1 MNVFEKICLLMV
13 DNGFSFRPNRL
24 LEEQFNL
31 ASEIKKTKDKTTI
44 AEQHGLANKIF
55 IIISGQATFIKKHEE
70 TNHQLAKLS
79 KPGTPLGVSGLHP
92 PGRYM
97 ADIILSPQAE
107 YISIDTEILKNIE
120 IKDPENISIFYSYLL
135 LHSVDLVW
143 SSRNLDQAYVDKDIN
158 VNQGTK
164 SGEDTVNFKRL
175 RDAAF
180 LAFLDDKDLEKL
192 LHYGSIKLF
201 SANEFIASEGAISD
215 GINILISGKI
225 DATFTSKKDDLITKN
240 VRTIARAGVALSLSA
255 GLFKIQ
261 SPYSLKATRDTKI
274 LKFSNEFIDNLIK
287 TDAHLALKFLKRQ
300 LWQIGRYIQ
309 SSSGL
314 TTYPAKNES
323 EFCDFLLMDNS
334 SRIPVDS
341 KLFNLPHLLKNHLTH
356 SLAFDIVYEK
366 LVTGDDNEKAI
377 ASLMID
383 AMTGLERKYRFFI
396 QLNKIYERVASS
408 NNQID
413 KKILQKLTNADFV
426 KAFDQVPYVIKGME
440 NLPEEPTNIFFY
452 NHIAKNDENTLA
464 NGHSFSIDSHFISAK
479 ILFPKYGDGG
489 QRIARQS
496 RNTEFMRYNYYENL
510 DYIFVHTPESDF
522 LKETSKEKKKR
533 KEKLFVETQ
542 DIFNQNRPLVIAPEG
557 TNETEDNKTPNSP
570 GEFKPGAFLL
580 ANKLD
585 PEPLLVPIALA
596 NFDYSISK
604 TTYAAVIKEPI
615 RIKDHIKDFDD
626 EKEVNKFLADYRKK
640 FKTYVEEAI
649 DLAKQIENDNQ
660 VLDELDT
667 NINLVSPVEEQFEAD
682 VRELEINIHN
692 NLISNKKILLY
703 GSSTFKFWE
712 KANQDLSINN
722 LLNLGFGGS
731 TLVAC
736 RTYFHRVVV
745 PHYPDTMFFYG
756 GDNDIGGDMSAEELY
771 NEFLLFSSEI
781 AEKLPQTRCYFI
793 SIKPSVFRESYMD
806 IILDANAK
814 IKKATQHLSQWKYID
829 LCTPM
834 LETGFEKF
842 YDDDPLH
849 MNVLGYS
856 LLSKLMRDEL
866 SLIDQ
871 FN

>member
-1 MNVFEKICLLMV
+1 
-13 DNGFSFRPNRL
+13 
-24 LEEQFNL
+24 
-31 ASEIKKTKDKTTI
+31 
-44 AEQHGLANKIF
+44 
-55 IIISGQATFIKKHEE
+55 
-70 TNHQLAKLS
+70 
-79 KPGTPLGVSGLHP
+79 
-92 PGRYM
+92 M

-120 IKDPENISIFYSYLL
+120 IKDPENISIFYSYLI

-143 SSRNLDQAYVDKDIN
+143 SSRNLDQAHIDKDIN
-158 VNQGTK
+158 VNAGIK

-440 NLPEEPTNIFFY
+440 NLPDEPTNIFFY

-510 DYIFVHTPESDF
+510 DYIFVHTPES
-522 LKETSKEKKKR
+522 R
-533 KEKLFVETQ
+533 
-542 DIFNQNRPLVIAPEG
+542 
-557 TNETEDNKTPNSP
+557 
-570 GEFKPGAFLL
+570 
-580 ANKLD
+580 
-585 PEPLLVPIALA
+585 
-596 NFDYSISK
+596 
-604 TTYAAVIKEPI
+604 
-615 RIKDHIKDFDD
+615 
-626 EKEVNKFLADYRKK
+626 
-640 FKTYVEEAI
+640 
-649 DLAKQIENDNQ
+649 
-660 VLDELDT
+660 
-667 NINLVSPVEEQFEAD
+667 
-682 VRELEINIHN
+682 
-692 NLISNKKILLY
+692 
-703 GSSTFKFWE
+703 
-712 KANQDLSINN
+712 
-722 LLNLGFGGS
+722 
-731 TLVAC
+731 
-736 RTYFHRVVV
+736 
-745 PHYPDTMFFYG
+745 
-756 GDNDIGGDMSAEELY
+756 
-771 NEFLLFSSEI
+771 
-781 AEKLPQTRCYFI
+781 
-793 SIKPSVFRESYMD
+793 
-806 IILDANAK
+806 
-814 IKKATQHLSQWKYID
+814 YI
-829 LCTPM
+829 
-834 LETGFEKF
+834 
-842 YDDDPLH
+842 
-849 MNVLGYS
+849 
-856 LLSKLMRDEL
+856 
-866 SLIDQ
+866 
-871 FN
+871 

>member
-13 DNGFSFRPNRL
+13 DNGFSFRSNRL
-24 LEEQFNL
+24 LEDQLNL
-31 ASEIKKTKDKTTI
+31 ASEIKTAKEKTII
-44 AEQHGLANKIF
+44 AEQHGKADKIF
-55 IIISGQATFIKKHEE
+55 ILVSGQATFIKKHEDK
-70 TNHQLAKLS
+70 NHQLAKLT
-79 KPGTPLGVSGLHP
+79 KTGTPLGVSGLHP

-107 YISIDTEILKNIE
+107 YVAIDTNILRDIE
-120 IKDPENISIFYSYLL
+120 RNDPENISLFYSYLL

-143 SSRNLDQAYVDKDIN
+143 SSRNLEKAHVEKEISISEG
-158 VNQGTK
+158 VKT
-164 SGEDTVNFKRL
+164 GEDNVNFKRL

-180 LAFLDDKDLEKL
+180 LAFLDENDLEKL
-192 LHYGSIKLF
+192 IYYGSIKLF
-201 SANEFIASEGAISD
+201 SANEYITTEGSISD

-225 DATFTSKKDDLITKN
+225 DATFTNKKNNIIKINT
-240 VRTIARAGVALSLSA
+240 RTIARAGVALSLSA
-255 GLFKIQ
+255 GLYKIQ

-274 LKFSNEFIDNLIK
+274 LKFTNEFIDNLIK
-287 TDAHLALKFLKRQ
+287 TEPILALKFLKRQ

-314 TTYPAKNES
+314 TTYPAKNET
-323 EFCDFLLMDNS
+323 EFCDFLLKDNS
-334 SRIPVDS
+334 SRLPVDS
-341 KLFNLPHLLKNHLTH
+341 KLFNLPHLLQNHLTH
-356 SLAFDIVYEK
+356 SLAFDIVYDS
-366 LVTGDDNEKAI
+366 LVTGNDNEKAL

-383 AMTGLERKYRFFI
+383 VMTGLERKYRFFV
-396 QLNKIYERVASS
+396 QLNKIYDRVSSS

-413 KKILQKLTNADFV
+413 KTILQKLTNADFI

-440 NLPEEPTNIFFY
+440 NLPDEPTNIYFY

-510 DYIFVHTPESDF
+510 DYIFVHTPESDY
-522 LKETSKEKKKR
+522 LKETSKQKKKR

-557 TNETEDNKTPNSP
+557 TNQSENNKTPNSP
-570 GEFKPGAFLL
+570 GEFKPGAFVL

-604 TTYAAVIKEPI
+604 TIYSAVIKEPI
-615 RIKDHIKDFDD
+615 RIKDHIKNFDD
-626 EKEVNKFLADYRKK
+626 EKEVNKFLTSYRKK
-640 FKTYVEEAI
+640 FKTYVKEAI

-660 VLDELDT
+660 VLDELNT

-692 NLISNKKILLY
+692 DLISNKKILLY
-703 GSSTFKFWE
+703 GSSTFKFWGNA
-712 KANQDLSINN
+712 KQDLSVNN

-756 GDNDIGGDMSAEELY
+756 GDNDIGGGMSAEDLY

-781 AEKLPQTRCYFI
+781 AEKIPQTRCYFI
-793 SIKPSVFRESYMD
+793 SIKPSVFRQNYMN
-806 IILDANAK
+806 IILEANAK
-814 IKKATQHLSQWKYID
+814 IKKTTEQLSQWKYID
-829 LCTPM
+829 LCSPM

-866 SLIDQ
+866 LLIKQ